1 MIELLLVINVS
12 FDGLM
17 FRRVTELL
25 KEYLVGAKINKVNQV
40 STFDFVFLLYKDKKG
55 KSMIVSTNPSS
66 SYITYLYKNEKESM
80 YPTHFMTQLRHHIE
94 NSEII
99 EVNQQGLDR
108 VLKLSIRKR
117 DELGDYQT
125 KHLYIELT
133 GKMTNII
140 LCKNDETIIDALH
153 RIGPNDLIK
162 RIIMPGARYRLP
174 PVHEL
179 KDPFIDAYDK
189 QLSLCNQ
196 FFGFSKSL
204 EKECLYRIENGESL
218 IDILQE
224 IKQSETMYLY
234 SKDYH
239 LIPLTH
245 LQQEAKILPWDEGL
259 ETFYKSIQIQ
269 TKRIDKTKELLLIAK
284 KEIKKYSNKIAKL
297 EVELQKSENS
307 EIYKEYGDIL
317 FTYCENLKAKLD
329 KFEIEVDDVK
339 YSIPL
344 NKQFDVLYNANKYY
358 TRYQKGKKGVQ
369 MINEQIEIAKN
380 ELEYFELLNI
390 QINDAND
397 TELQQIRAELAS
409 LGYLKLPQTRNKKK
423 QEIKYPPLE
432 FTSPTGIKISLGKN
446 NYQNDYLTNKLA
458 KYNEYFFHVKDYPG
472 SHVIVHSTTLD
483 EPTIRYAANL
493 AAYYSKTRYSST
505 VPVNYTIVKNV
516 KKIPGA
522 KLGLV
527 SIKNYKTIYIDPV
540 PEKEFNK

>member
-1 MIELLLVINVS
+1 MS

-17 FRRVTELL
+17 FRNISKQLA
-25 KEYLVGAKINKVNQV
+25 EYLVGAKINKVNQI
-40 STFDFVFLLYKDKKG
+40 STFDFVFLLYKNKQG
-55 KSMIVSTNPSS
+55 RALIVSTNPSS
-66 SYITYLYKNEKESM
+66 SYITYLSRNEKESM
-80 YPTHFMTQLRHHIE
+80 TPTHFMTQLRHHIE
-94 NSEII
+94 NSEIT
-99 EVNQQGLDR
+99 ECSQQGLDR
-108 VLKLSIRKR
+108 VLKITVKKR

-140 LCKNDETIIDALH
+140 LCKEEGNILDALH

-162 RIIMPGARYRLP
+162 RIIMPGATYRLP

-179 KDPFIDAYDK
+179 KDPYVDPYD
-189 QLSLCNQ
+189 QDVPLVNQ

-204 EKECLYRIENGESL
+204 QKECLFRIEKGESL
-218 IDILQE
+218 KDILNE
-224 IKQSETMYLY
+224 IQNSNKMYLY

-245 LQQEAKILPWDEGL
+245 LNEEAKVLSWDEGL
-259 ETFYKSIQIQ
+259 ENFYKNIQ
-269 TKRIDKTKELLLIAK
+269 TQAKRNDKTKELLLIAK
-284 KEIKKYSNKIAKL
+284 KETKKYANKITKL
-297 EVELQKSENS
+297 EVELEKSENS

-317 FTYCENLKAKLD
+317 FTYCENLRAKLE
-329 KFEIEVDDVK
+329 KFEVEVDDVK

-369 MINEQIEIAKN
+369 MIQEQIEIAKN

-397 TELQQIRAELAS
+397 TELMQIRTELAN
-409 LGYLKLPQTRNKKK
+409 LGYLKMPQSRNKKK
-423 QEIKYPPLE
+423 QEVKYPPLE

-527 SIKNYKTIYIDPV
+527 SLKNYKTIYIDPV
-540 PEKEFNK
+540 AENEYK